1 MLVSSSDGSEAK
13 PLTPAEGHAMPRVL
27 IVDDHAFVRRG
38 VQTILESQPDWEL
51 CAQATNGKEAIRM
64 VEQFR
69 PDVVLMDVTMP
80 EMDGIQATRIV
91 RSTNPRIKIILLTL
105 HESTEVLRSG
115 FRAGA
120 NGYLLKAD
128 AEEELIRAL
137 LIVIADGSYVSPKID
152 RSVVDQV
159 IKEIQASRAGA
170 VPS

>member
-1 MLVSSSDGSEAK
+1 
-13 PLTPAEGHAMPRVL
+13 MPRVL